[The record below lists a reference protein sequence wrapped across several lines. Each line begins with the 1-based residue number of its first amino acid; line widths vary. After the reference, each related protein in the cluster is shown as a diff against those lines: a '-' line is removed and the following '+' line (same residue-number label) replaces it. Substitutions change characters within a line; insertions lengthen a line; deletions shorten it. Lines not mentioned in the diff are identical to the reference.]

1 MLSLVRLCRAPIFL
15 PKTNSLLGISTRGVL
30 QNGALRTYTNPVWR
44 RQPLRNF
51 LKQTTLLK
59 TTVSV
64 AVRLSSNIPQ
74 KGKKSIGYWLVTC
87 SGMVFVA
94 VVLGITIIYYYILV
108 SICTVLEEVIKRTVR

>member
-1 MLSLVRLCRAPIFL
+1 MELHGLTRIRFGEDSLCVTFSRYFISQTIDIF
-15 PKTNSLLGISTRGVL
+15 TEIL
-30 QNGALRTYTNPVWR
+30 Q
-44 RQPLRNF
+44 
-51 LKQTTLLK
+51 KTTLLK